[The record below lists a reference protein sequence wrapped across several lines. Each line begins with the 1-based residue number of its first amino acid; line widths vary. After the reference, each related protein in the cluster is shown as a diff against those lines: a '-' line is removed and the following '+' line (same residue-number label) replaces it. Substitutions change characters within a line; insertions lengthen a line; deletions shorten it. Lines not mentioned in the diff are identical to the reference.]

1 MKRRRNFRL
10 IPVLLVAIGC
20 LAVLKIAGILLD
32 GGYILVGEPQP
43 QKLSWAQETLNY
55 PVPGGKVEPVEVTG
69 SVDAPKKD
77 EPAKNVS
84 ETRPAETVVA
94 QAPAQVS
101 PTERAVLERL
111 QERRQELETRAR
123 EVDIRES
130 LLKAAEKRIESKV
143 DEMKG
148 VETRISAAAQQK
160 EEADNAR
167 FKSLVVMYE
176 NMKPKDAGRIFD
188 RLDMSVLIEVASR
201 IKPQKMSEIL
211 AQMSAEAAEKLT
223 VELARRSGAIGM
235 AASNASLPKIE
246 GRPQGRN

>member
-1 MKRRRNFRL
+1 MKRRRDFRL
-10 IPVLLVAIGC
+10 IPFLLVAVGS
-20 LAVLKIAGILLD
+20 LALLKISGIVLD
-32 GGYILVGEPQP
+32 GGYILMGEPQP
-43 QKLSWAQETLNY
+43 QKLSWAQETFNF

-69 SVDAPKKD
+69 SVDAPKK
-77 EPAKNVS
+77 EEAPKNVS
-84 ETRPAETVVA
+84 ETRPTEVVA
-94 QAPAQVS
+94 QAPTQVS

-123 EVDIRES
+123 EVDIREN

-148 VETRISAAAQQK
+148 VETRISTAAQQK

-167 FKSLVVMYE
+167 FKSIVVMYE

-188 RLDMSVLIEVASR
+188 RLEMSVLIEVASR
-201 IKPQKMSEIL
+201 IKPQKMADIL

-223 VELARRSGAIGM
+223 VELARRSGGVNM
-235 AASNASLPKIE
+235 SASMTTLPKIE
-246 GRPQGRN
+246 GRVPSERN

>member
-1 MKRRRNFRL
+1 MKRRRDFRL
-10 IPVLLVAIGC
+10 LPLLLLAVGC
-20 LAVLKIAGILLD
+20 LALLKITGILLD
-32 GGYILVGEPQP
+32 GGYLLIGDPQP
-43 QKLSWAQETLNY
+43 QKLSWAQETLNF
-55 PVPGGKVEPVEVTG
+55 PAPGGKVEPVEVTG
-69 SVDAPKKD
+69 SVDAPKK
-77 EPAKNVS
+77 EEAPKNVS
-84 ETRPAETVVA
+84 ETRPAEVVA
-94 QAPAQVS
+94 QAPTQVS

-167 FKSLVVMYE
+167 FKSIVTMYE

-201 IKPQKMSEIL
+201 IKPQKMADVL
-211 AQMSAEAAEKLT
+211 AQMSPEAAEKLT
-223 VELARRSGAIGM
+223 VELARRSGGVNM
-235 AASNASLPKIE
+235 SASMTTLPKIE
-246 GRPQGRN
+246 GRAPRN

>member
-1 MKRRRNFRL
+1 MKRRDFRL
-10 IPVLLVAIGC
+10 LPLLLIAVAC
-20 LAVLKIAGILLD
+20 LAVLKIASIALD
-32 GGYILVGEPQP
+32 GGYVLMGEAQP
-43 QKLSWAQETLNY
+43 PKLSWAQETLNF
-55 PVPGGKVEPVEVTG
+55 PVPGGRFDPADVTG
-69 SVDAPKKD
+69 SVDAPKK
-77 EPAKNVS
+77 EEAPKTTEA
-84 ETRPAETVVA
+84 RPAEKIA
-94 QAPAQVS
+94 QAPSQVS

-130 LLKAAEKRIESKV
+130 LLKAAEKRIETKV

-148 VETRISAAAQQK
+148 VETRISAANQQK

-167 FKSLVVMYE
+167 FKSIVMMYE
-176 NMKPKDAGRIFD
+176 NMKSKDAGRIFD

-211 AQMSAEAAEKLT
+211 AQMQAETAEKLT

-235 AASNASLPKIE
+235 ASSMSSLPKIE
-246 GRPQGRN
+246 GRPSGK